1 MELNVIKIFKDLE
14 YSWVYAKGFKI
25 TKLRKTNNAKEE
37 ASAEV
42 IY

>member
-14 YSWVYAKGFKI
+14 YPRINAKGFKI
-25 TKLRKTNNAKEE
+25 AKLRKTNNVKEKT
-37 ASAEV
+37 SAEV